1 MGDLRFFFD
10 GLWVGAYEVGIAGA
24 FSFQITLGEWMCMDG
39 RMGLDSNFCT
49 LSFFFFFT
57 IRDETLGEARQCLFF
72 F

>member
-49 LSFFFFFT
+49 LSFFFFFYYS
-57 IRDETLGEARQCLFF
+57 R
-72 F
+72 